1 MKEEQKLKS
10 WKYIST
16 IINEQYP
23 DKNRNGKQ
31 CRERYMNYVRFD
43 EEKPKVLGWDEE
55 SDLLLFQ
62 CFLEFG
68 AKWVQISTK
77 IPTR

>member
-1 MKEEQKLKS
+1 
-10 WKYIST
+10 
-16 IINEQYP
+16 
-23 DKNRNGKQ
+23 
-31 CRERYMNYVRFD
+31 MNYVKFD